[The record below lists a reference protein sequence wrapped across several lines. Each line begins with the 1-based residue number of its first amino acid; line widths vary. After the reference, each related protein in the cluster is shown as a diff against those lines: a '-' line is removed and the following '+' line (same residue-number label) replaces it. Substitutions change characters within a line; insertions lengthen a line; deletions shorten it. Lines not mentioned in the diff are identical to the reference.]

1 MAGGVPPASPQDGNS
16 RLTVFVI
23 RRVVQS
29 LALVVAMAVAVF
41 FGVMVIG
48 DPTAVLISEN
58 CTGTCYAEAVRALGL
73 DQPLPVQFLTFLK
86 NAAQGELGN
95 SFYYGMPALQLIG
108 ERLPASLELAFS
120 ALLITTLVGIPLGMW
135 AGLRPHSASGRLIM
149 SGSILGFSMPT
160 FWVGLTLIMLFS
172 VHLGWFP
179 SSGRGETRQLFGLD
193 VSFVT
198 ADGLAHLALPA
209 VTLSL
214 SFTALV
220 IRLTYSGVRETVLM
234 DFVKFARAKGI
245 SPRRIVLVHVLKN
258 ILIPIIT
265 VLGLELGS
273 VLGFAVVI
281 EKVFAWPGMGK
292 LLIDSIN
299 VLDRPVI
306 VAFLIVIVLAF
317 VIINLLVDIGYRVLD
332 PRVGLRKGG
341 S

>member
-1 MAGGVPPASPQDGNS
+1 
-16 RLTVFVI
+16 LTVFVI
-23 RRVVQS
+23 RRVIQS
-29 LALVVAMAVAVF
+29 LVLVVVMAVAVF
-41 FGVMVIG
+41 FGVMVVG

-58 CTGTCYAEAVRALGL
+58 CTGTCYAQAVRALGL
-73 DQPLPVQFLTFLK
+73 DQPLPAQFLTFLK
-86 NAAQGELGN
+86 NAARGELGN
-95 SFYYGMPALQLIG
+95 SFYYGMPALQLIA

-172 VHLGWFP
+172 VHLGWLP

-193 VSFVT
+193 VSFLT

-209 VTLSL
+209 FTLSL

-258 ILIPIIT
+258 ILIPVIT

-317 VIINLLVDIGYRVLD
+317 VIINLVVDIGYRVLD
-332 PRVGLRKGG
+332 PRVRLRKGG
-341 S
+341 G